1 MFLLATAIAVWLTA
15 LAIDAAAVRTS
26 SPLFTASSSGI
37 PAPPQNTSSIPALV
51 ETAYTFLKSHLCT
64 GRRWGYN
71 YHFYRPSLQK
81 YSADQWLWDS
91 GSHQIVWSHRNASN
105 AVLSLRSLLHLQ
117 AVDGRV
123 PEMVSRGTWYCLYG
137 IALTAYVGRH
147 IDTPPKYGQFPALA
161 RSYTNH
167 HCAVFSYPPSVGD
180 CAAQPHRSASRSGN
194 RSRLRAS
201 RMPAR
206 RYFGPIGQLR
216 RRQSNAC
223 NGAL

>member
-1 MFLLATAIAVWLTA
+1 MQTIPHREALQATPPALKRTNGTSPVSLNMARQHLTVNALHTPSSISLAKSLHTEGTAMHFSAMFLLSTAITVWLTA
-15 LAIDAAAVRTS
+15 SAIDAAAVRTS
-26 SPLFTASSSGI
+26 SPLVTASSSGI

-123 PEMVSRGTWYCLYG
+123 PEMVGRGTWYCLYG
-137 IALTAYVGRH
+137 IALHRRAG
-147 IDTPPKYGQFPALA
+147 ISTP
-161 RSYTNH
+161 H
-167 HCAVFSYPPSVGD
+167 PSM
-180 CAAQPHRSASRSGN
+180 ANLLH
-194 RSRLRAS
+194 
-201 RMPAR
+201 
-206 RYFGPIGQLR
+206 
-216 RRQSNAC
+216 
-223 NGAL
+223 